1 MKSVNRSKR
10 QSGFF
15 DLGIS
20 LIVLAVAGGVVY
32 GVENSRGEQV
42 AVEQAQG
49 AELQASASGS
59 MSAKVDPDSALQ

>member
-20 LIVLAVAGGVVY
+20 LIVLTLAGGVVY
-32 GVENSRGEQV
+32 GVESSRSGQV
-42 AVEQAQG
+42 VVEESQE
-49 AELQASASGS
+49 AELQASVSGS
-59 MSAKVDPDSALQ
+59 MSANVDPGSALQ